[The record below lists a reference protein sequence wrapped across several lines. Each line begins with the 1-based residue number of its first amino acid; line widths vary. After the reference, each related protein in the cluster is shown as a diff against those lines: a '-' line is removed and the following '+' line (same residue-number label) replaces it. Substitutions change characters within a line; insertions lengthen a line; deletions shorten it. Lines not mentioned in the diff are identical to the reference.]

1 MNFKTKGEQT
11 DMIKINTLKALK
23 DCGVV
28 AVIRG
33 DSKEVGVGISKACVE
48 GGVKAIEVA
57 YTNKF
62 ANDIIREVSEIYAGQ
77 EDVVIGAGTVLD
89 AETARSAMLAGA
101 KYIVSPAFDLETAK
115 ICNRYKVP
123 YLPGVMTINEI
134 ITAHEAG
141 VDFVKLFPGSAFGQ
155 GYVKAIKGPLPY
167 ANIMV
172 TGGVNIDNLD
182 SWIKAGVDAVGIGGE
197 LNKLG
202 EEGKF
207 DEITSICEGYIAKLN
222 EARGC

>member
-1 MNFKTKGEQT
+1 
-11 DMIKINTLKALK
+11 MIKINTLKVLK

-28 AVIRG
+28 AVVRG
-33 DSKEVGVGISKACVE
+33 NSKKVGVGISKACVE
-48 GGVKAIEVA
+48 GGVKAIEIA

-62 ANDIIREVSEIYAGQ
+62 ASDIIREVSEIYAGQ
-77 EDVVIGAGTVLD
+77 DDVVIGAGTVLD
-89 AETARSAMLAGA
+89 AETARSAMIAGS
-101 KYIVSPAFDLETAK
+101 KYIVSPAFDAETAK

-134 ITAHEAG
+134 ISAHEAG
-141 VDFVKLFPGSAFGQ
+141 VDFVKLFPGSAFDQ
-155 GYVKAIKGPLPY
+155 SYVKAIKGPLPY

-182 SWIKAGVDAVGIGGE
+182 SWIKAGVDVVGIGGE

-202 EEGKF
+202 EERKF
-207 DEITSICEGYIAKLN
+207 DEITSICKNYIVKLN
-222 EARGC
+222 EARNL

>member
-1 MNFKTKGEQT
+1 
-11 DMIKINTLKALK
+11 MIKINTLKALK

-28 AVIRG
+28 AVVRG
-33 DSKEVGVGISKACVE
+33 DSKEVGVEISKACVK

-77 EDVVIGAGTVLD
+77 DDVVIGAGTVLD

-101 KYIVSPAFDLETAK
+101 KYIVSPAFDAETAK

-134 ITAHEAG
+134 ISAHEAG

-207 DEITSICEGYIAKLN
+207 EEITSICEGYIGKLN

>member
-1 MNFKTKGEQT
+1 
-11 DMIKINTLKALK
+11 MIKINTLKALK

-28 AVIRG
+28 AVVRG
-33 DSKEVGVGISKACVE
+33 DSKEVGVEISKACVK

-77 EDVVIGAGTVLD
+77 DDVVIGAGTVLD

-101 KYIVSPAFDLETAK
+101 KYIVSPAFDAETAK

-134 ITAHEAG
+134 ISAHEAG

-155 GYVKAIKGPLPY
+155 GYIKAIKGPLPY

>member
-1 MNFKTKGEQT
+1 
-11 DMIKINTLKALK
+11 MIKINTLKALK

-28 AVIRG
+28 AVVRG
-33 DSKEVGVGISKACVE
+33 DSKEVGVEISKACVK

-77 EDVVIGAGTVLD
+77 DDVVIGAGTVLD

-101 KYIVSPAFDLETAK
+101 KYIVSPAFDAETAK

-134 ITAHEAG
+134 ISAHEAG

-222 EARGC
+222 EAREC

>member
-1 MNFKTKGEQT
+1 
-11 DMIKINTLKALK
+11 MIKINTLRALK
-23 DCGVV
+23 ECGVV
-28 AVIRG
+28 AVVRG
-33 DSKEVGVGISKACVE
+33 NSKEVGVEISKACVK
-48 GGVKAIEVA
+48 GGVKALEVT

-62 ANDIIREVSEIYAGQ
+62 ANDIIKELSEIYEGQ
-77 EDVVIGAGTVLD
+77 DDVVIGAGTVLD
-89 AETARSAMLAGA
+89 AETARAAMLAGA

-115 ICNRYKVP
+115 ICKRYKVP
-123 YLPGVMTINEI
+123 YLPGIMTINEI
-134 ITAHEAG
+134 IAAHEAG

-207 DEITSICEGYIAKLN
+207 DEITAICEKYMAKLH

>member
-1 MNFKTKGEQT
+1 
-11 DMIKINTLKALK
+11 MIKINTLKALK

-28 AVIRG
+28 AVVRG
-33 DSKEVGVGISKACVE
+33 DSKEVGVEISKACVK

-77 EDVVIGAGTVLD
+77 DDVVIGAGTVLD

-101 KYIVSPAFDLETAK
+101 KYIVSPAFDAETAK

-134 ITAHEAG
+134 ISAHEAG

>member
-1 MNFKTKGEQT
+1 
-11 DMIKINTLKALK
+11 MIKINTLRALK
-23 DCGVV
+23 ECGVV
-28 AVIRG
+28 AVVRG
-33 DSKEVGVGISKACVE
+33 NSKEVGVEISKACVK
-48 GGVKAIEVA
+48 GGVKALEVT

-62 ANDIIREVSEIYAGQ
+62 ANDIIKELSEIYEGQ
-77 EDVVIGAGTVLD
+77 DDVVIGAGTVLD
-89 AETARSAMLAGA
+89 TETARAAMLAGA

-123 YLPGVMTINEI
+123 YLPGIMTINEI
-134 ITAHEAG
+134 IAAHEAG

-207 DEITSICEGYIAKLN
+207 DEITAICEQYMAKLH

>member
-1 MNFKTKGEQT
+1 
-11 DMIKINTLKALK
+11 MIKINTLKALK

-28 AVIRG
+28 AVVRG
-33 DSKEVGVGISKACVE
+33 DSKEVGVEISKACVK

-77 EDVVIGAGTVLD
+77 DDVVIGAGTVLD

-101 KYIVSPAFDLETAK
+101 KYIVSPAFDAETAK

-134 ITAHEAG
+134 ISAHEAG

-172 TGGVNIDNLD
+172 TGGVNVDNLD

-207 DEITSICEGYIAKLN
+207 DEITSICERYIAKLN

>member
-1 MNFKTKGEQT
+1 
-11 DMIKINTLKALK
+11 MIKINTLKALK

-28 AVIRG
+28 AVVRG

-77 EDVVIGAGTVLD
+77 DDVVIGAGTVLD

-134 ITAHEAG
+134 ISAHEAG